1 MSRIHV
7 HVRAR
12 ERKAKCRLNHFYNIY
27 YQRKK
32 EEDHIKYIYLLILA
46 LCTSNCQVAVH
57 VLRLVSYV
65 SPRNARIDNNY
76 RASDMQVCCR
86 LLPCPGLSRNLASD
100 TRHQQP
106 VIRTSLLDIIL
117 TACLGEVLSINL
129 VISMYSCITC
139 KFNFPCWLKG
149 PIIMLQTAEEG
160 RNDIQN
166 DGAHIPAGVFIQFVP
181 VNVSHCLVMKPSGAR
196 VCESKICARDQKQ
209 RVTVPPTSF
218 SDDKSPGLH

>member
-1 MSRIHV
+1 M
-7 HVRAR
+7 
-12 ERKAKCRLNHFYNIY
+12 
-27 YQRKK
+27 
-32 EEDHIKYIYLLILA
+32 ILA

-86 LLPCPGLSRNLASD
+86 LLAAAAVSRLISQSGIRYTPPTTCYQNLPAG
-100 TRHQQP
+100 HY
-106 VIRTSLLDIIL
+106 
-117 TACLGEVLSINL
+117 TACTGEVLLSTNL

-166 DGAHIPAGVFIQFVP
+166 DGAHIPAGVFI
-181 VNVSHCLVMKPSGAR
+181 
-196 VCESKICARDQKQ
+196 
-209 RVTVPPTSF
+209 
-218 SDDKSPGLH
+218 